1 VVDLS
6 ITKRYIYALAAGI
19 PFVALGLLLNNS
31 LTIFIIYNLIC
42 AIILAVDYMLTEDE
56 ANIHI
61 RRIGQDSLSIYEKE
75 SISFE
80 VFNSGN
86 RKLYIELKDEMP
98 EFHFNTEGNHM
109 KGEVQPKEKKIFS
122 YAVEPTKRGAFLF
135 KTLHVKYEGKLRLCM
150 KLFKIRLDRD
160 YKVYPNLKNLRKYRL
175 SITNNR
181 MFRQGKRSLKMLGRG
196 SSFESLREYV
206 YGDEY
211 RKINWSATAR
221 AGKPILNQYEPEKNQ
236 HVYMI
241 IDTGRPMS
249 YTVRG
254 YRKLDLVVNTALI
267 LSDVVNQN
275 DDKSGLLI
283 FNTGVSNM
291 IMPGKGAG
299 HRNKILEALYHLDY
313 TKDTSNYDEAFFH
326 LKKKERHRS
335 IMFLFTDFDT
345 VEEAEN
351 MMKVLPVISRGNVVV
366 LILIKDERLEAIAGQ
381 KLKNSKDIFDRGV
394 AVELLEERRKIMEV
408 LNRRGVLCVE
418 CPAEKIEYTVIN
430 KYIQVKNKNA

>member
-1 VVDLS
+1 
-6 ITKRYIYALAAGI
+6 LAAGI
-19 PFVALGLLLNNS
+19 PVVTLGLILDNS
-31 LTIFIIYNLIC
+31 LTLFILYNLIC
-42 AIILAVDYMLTEDE
+42 VVILAIDYYLTEDE
-56 ANIHI
+56 GNIHI
-61 RRIGQDSLSIYEKE
+61 QRLGQDSLSIYERE
-75 SISFE
+75 AISFE
-80 VFNSGN
+80 VYNSSN

-98 EFHFNTEGNHM
+98 EFHFNTEGTLM
-109 KGEVQPKEKKIFS
+109 KGEVLPREKKVFT
-122 YAVEPTKRGAFLF
+122 YTVTPTKRGAFLF
-135 KTLHVKYEGKLRLCM
+135 KTLHVKYQGKLKFCM
-150 KLFKIRLDRD
+150 KLFKVRMDRE

-175 SITNNR
+175 SICNNR
-181 MFRQGKRSLKMLGRG
+181 MFRQGKRSLRMLGRG

-221 AGKPILNQYEPEKNQ
+221 ASKPIINQYEPEKNQ
-236 HVYMI
+236 HVYML

-254 YRKLDLVVNTALI
+254 YRKLDMVVNTALI

-291 IMPGKGAG
+291 IAPGKGVG
-299 HRNKILEALYHLDY
+299 HRNKILEALYHIDY
-313 TKDTSNYDEAFFH
+313 TKDTSNYEEAFFY

-351 MMKVLPVISRGNVVV
+351 MMKSLAVISRNNIVV
-366 LILIKDERLEAIAGQ
+366 LILIKNEKLEALAAQEI
-381 KLKNSKDIFDRGV
+381 KNNKDLFDKGV
-394 AVELLEERRKIMEV
+394 AIELLQERKRIMEV

-430 KYIQVKNKNA
+430 KYIQVKNKNG

>member
-1 VVDLS
+1 MVKLS
-6 ITKRYIYALAAGI
+6 ITKRFIYLLAAGI
-19 PFVALGLLLNNS
+19 PIVALSLLLNNS

-42 AIILAVDYMLTEDE
+42 VVVLSVDYMLSDDQK
-56 ANIHI
+56 NIYI
-61 RRIGQDSLSIYEKE
+61 QRIGGDSLSIYEKE

-80 VFNSGN
+80 VYNNSN

-98 EFHFNTEGNHM
+98 EFHFNCEVILM
-109 KGEVQPKEKKIFS
+109 KGEISPREKKVFS
-122 YAVEPTKRGAFLF
+122 YTVEPTKRGVFLF
-135 KTLHVKYEGKLRLCM
+135 KTLHVKYEGKLRFCM
-150 KLFKIRLDRD
+150 KLFKLRLDRE
-160 YKVYPNLKNLRKYRL
+160 YRVYPNLKNLRKYRL
-175 SITNNR
+175 SICNNR
-181 MFRQGKRSLKMLGRG
+181 MFRQGKRSLRMLGKG

-236 HVYMI
+236 HVYML

-249 YTVRG
+249 HTIRG
-254 YRKLDLVVNTALI
+254 YRKLDMVVNTAVV

-283 FNTGVSNM
+283 FNTDVSNM

-299 HRNKILEALYHLDY
+299 HRNKILEALYHIDY
-313 TKDTSNYDEAFFH
+313 TKETSNFEEAFFH

-335 IMFLFTDFDT
+335 IIFLLTDFDT
-345 VEEAEN
+345 VEEAEV
-351 MMKVLPVISRGNVVV
+351 MMRSLSVISRNNVVV
-366 LILIKDERLEAIAGQ
+366 LILIKDEKLEKIASQ
-381 KLKNSKDIFDRGV
+381 NANDNKEVFDKGV
-394 AVELLEERRKIMEV
+394 ALELMQERRRIIEV